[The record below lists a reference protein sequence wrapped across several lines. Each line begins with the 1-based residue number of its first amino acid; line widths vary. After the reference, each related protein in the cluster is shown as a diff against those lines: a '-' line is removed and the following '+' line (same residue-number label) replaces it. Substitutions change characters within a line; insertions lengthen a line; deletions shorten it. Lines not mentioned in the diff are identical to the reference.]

1 MYIDY
6 LSKSRTNGMKTGREY
21 LTAEELV
28 AVFSFCNILA
38 VAL

>member
-21 LTAEELV
+21 LTAEELATV
-28 AVFSFCNILA
+28 ERQEL
-38 VAL
+38 